1 MSKKQTVST
10 AEIRKIA
17 RLAKLR
23 LADEQCALYTQQI
36 NAILDH
42 VQTLEKVDVSEVEPL
57 SHVLELVNVSREDQ
71 PSPSLPRE
79 KVLSNAPAQTD
90 EDESGPRATDGE
102 FFLVPGV
109 LKTGS

>member
-10 AEIRKIA
+10 TEIRKIA

-36 NAILDH
+36 NAILEH
-42 VQTLEKVDVSEVEPL
+42 VRTLEKVDVSDVEPL

-71 PSPSLPRE
+71 PAPSLARE
-79 KVLSNAPAQTD
+79 KVLSNAPAHDD
-90 EDESGPRATDGE
+90 EGGSGQSATDGE

-109 LKTGS
+109 LKPG

>member
-1 MSKKQTVST
+1 MSNKQTVST
-10 AEIRKIA
+10 TEIRKIA

-36 NAILDH
+36 NAILEH
-42 VQTLEKVDVSEVEPL
+42 VRTLEKVDVSEVEPL
-57 SHVLELVNVSREDQ
+57 SHVLDLANVSRDDQ

-79 KVLSNAPAQTD
+79 MVLSNAPAHGD
-90 EDESGPRATDGE
+90 GDESGQSATDGE

-109 LKTGS
+109 LKTG